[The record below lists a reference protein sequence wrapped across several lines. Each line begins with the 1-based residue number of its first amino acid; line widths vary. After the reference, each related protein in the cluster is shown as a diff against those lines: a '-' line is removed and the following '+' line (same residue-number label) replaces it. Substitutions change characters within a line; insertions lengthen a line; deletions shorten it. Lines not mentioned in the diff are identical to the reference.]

1 MSELL
6 QGIASLTKSV
16 QQTLNS
22 YEVRK
27 LGDKVQGYV
36 MNFTETEQK
45 VREATNEDPWGPTG
59 PEMQEIASLTFQY
72 DQFTEVM
79 GMLWKR
85 LLQDNKMAWRRVY
98 KSLILLNYLLK
109 NGSERVISTARDH
122 SFEMRA
128 LESYKCVDERGK
140 DEGANVRHRVK
151 LILELLNDDEL
162 LRNERRK
169 AKADGRE
176 KYQGFSKDDMLY
188 RGGSNS
194 SKFDSFERWNEKKVE
209 KDEREEKQKEWKSTS
224 RSGSNSAR
232 REVTAFDFDTADNS
246 RSRASG
252 SPELGIRERT
262 PEPQDEAEDE
272 EFGDFTSARAAAP
285 TNGKQT
291 IPTFSSSKNISL
303 ANSKPVGGGGGG
315 GGDVD
320 LLGLDLIGDVPTN
333 KPTKIQQNFGN
344 FDPFS
349 SSKNLPESNIIFIE
363 RPKSQ
368 QQQQSL
374 SPIAPQNVNNT
385 NFVQSTPSIP
395 SAAPELLDLFSSPT
409 QPIIQNEFMPP
420 AIQKSTLTST
430 NQIDNLLNSVQ
441 IPQQEVSS
449 NISSPVTAQLTT
461 TTTTNSTTI
470 IKNQPKLPKT
480 WEDFKGKVN
489 IDFDN
494 LSLKSPV
501 KATPT
506 LNELKKSSSGGQN
519 ISSSS
524 GLGQWQ

>member
-140 DEGANVRHRVK
+140 MKGQMIWVRHRVK

-262 PEPQDEAEDE
+262 PEPLDEAEDE

-315 GGDVD
+315 GDVD
-320 LLGLDLIGDVPTN
+320 LLGLDLIGDVPTT
-333 KPTKIQQNFGN
+333 KTTKIQQNFGN

-368 QQQQSL
+368 QQQQSI
-374 SPIAPQNVNNT
+374 SPIAPQNVNTT

-420 AIQKSTLTST
+420 AIQNPTLTPT

-441 IPQQEVSS
+441 IPQQEAFF

-461 TTTTNSTTI
+461 TTTNSTT

>member
-109 NGSERVISTARDH
+109 NGSERVIATARDH

-194 SKFDSFERWNEKKVE
+194 SKFDSFERWNEKKGE
-209 KDEREEKQKEWKSTS
+209 KDEQEKKQKEWKGTP
-224 RSGSNSAR
+224 RSSVR

-262 PEPQDEAEDE
+262 PEPLDEAEDE
-272 EFGDFTSARAAAP
+272 EFGDFTSARAAVP
-285 TNGKQT
+285 TNGKQS
-291 IPTFSSSKNISL
+291 IPTFSSTKNISL
-303 ANSKPVGGGGGG
+303 ASKPVDLAFKKPSGGS
-315 GGDVD
+315 GDVD
-320 LLGLDLIGDVPTN
+320 LLGLDLIVDVTN
-333 KPTKIQQNFGN
+333 KTTKTQNFGN
-344 FDPFS
+344 FDSFP
-349 SSKNLPESNIIFIE
+349 SKNQSESNIIFIE

-368 QQQQSL
+368 QQTQPQTQP
-374 SPIAPQNVNNT
+374 PISPQNVN
-385 NFVQSTPSIP
+385 FIQSTPSIP
-395 SAAPELLDLFSSPT
+395 SAAPELLDLFSSTT
-409 QPIIQNEFMPP
+409 QPTIQNQFVP
-420 AIQKSTLTST
+420 AAPIHPI
-430 NQIDNLLNSVQ
+430 NQIDDLLNSVQ
-441 IPQQEVSS
+441 IPQQNAS
-449 NISSPVTAQLTT
+449 NISSSPAQP
-461 TTTTNSTTI
+461 TI
-470 IKNQPKLPKT
+470 TKNVQNQPKLPKT

-524 GLGQWQ
+524 GIGQWQ

>member
-209 KDEREEKQKEWKSTS
+209 KDEREDKQKEWKSTP

-262 PEPQDEAEDE
+262 PEPLDEAEDE

-291 IPTFSSSKNISL
+291 LPIFSSSKNISL
-303 ANSKPVGGGGGG
+303 ANSKPVSGSG

-320 LLGLDLIGDVPTN
+320 LLGLDLIGDVSTN
-333 KPTKIQQNFGN
+333 KTTKIQQNFGN

-368 QQQQSL
+368 QQQSL
-374 SPIAPQNVNNT
+374 SPIAPQNVNTT

-409 QPIIQNEFMPP
+409 QPIIQN
-420 AIQKSTLTST
+420 
-430 NQIDNLLNSVQ
+430 
-441 IPQQEVSS
+441 
-449 NISSPVTAQLTT
+449 
-461 TTTTNSTTI
+461 
-470 IKNQPKLPKT
+470 
-480 WEDFKGKVN
+480 VN